1 MAAEQTW
8 SLFVLRRRVLR
19 VEDYDCFSEE
29 EGRWVSVNNQSSW

>member
-1 MAAEQTW
+1 MTGEQTG

-29 EGRWVSVNNQSSW
+29 EEG